1 MLDMGHANV
10 NQSCSTANSGASC
23 MRFLQYLI
31 GMIFS
36 LINRDLRSGIAV
48 RCSEFL
54 DWSSSLHKDVL
65 HQRYVDNHSMELSQR
80 QMEDGGKAVLQMFEW
95 FSKVRKASC
104 DPHDSDLSPR
114 DFTVRSPRG
123 PDSSCHLPEPKWLIC
138 FGWRG
143 LWGLYVMSNSGST
156 ICQLCN
162 LKQVTSTS
170 SMLR

>member
-31 GMIFS
+31 EMIFS

-65 HQRYVDNHSMELSQR
+65 H
-80 QMEDGGKAVLQMFEW
+80 
-95 FSKVRKASC
+95 
-104 DPHDSDLSPR
+104 
-114 DFTVRSPRG
+114 
-123 PDSSCHLPEPKWLIC
+123 
-138 FGWRG
+138 
-143 LWGLYVMSNSGST
+143 
-156 ICQLCN
+156 
-162 LKQVTSTS
+162 
-170 SMLR
+170 